1 MFQKITAMAW
11 KDTIVRFSSRTEIL
25 FFLILPLVFT
35 VLLSGGVG
43 GSLTGD
49 GDNRIVLLVVNEDD
63 SEPAATLVDAL
74 AASDVVRIYEQPL
87 AEAEALFAD
96 EEASALLVI
105 PAGFGAAVLGG
116 ETAVLDLRQL
126 PNDSKA
132 SAAERGEQ
140 TAVSQISRPW
150 VIARNSVDEAE
161 RLEPFAD
168 DDTRLAYFQQATAFA
183 ESMLDEAPQRMMVTQ
198 PDAALV
204 SVNTYDQA
212 AHQSAGQLITWVFIP
227 LLGVSALMA
236 LERRT
241 GTLRRLLVTPTRK
254 ATYLLGT
261 VTGQYA
267 AAIVQMALLIGF
279 GVVVMKVNW
288 GQSPVGL
295 AVILLTFGLAAVAFG
310 VMMGAFV
317 KTEGQ
322 ANNLSIM
329 MGMTMALLGGCWFPI
344 ELFPPTVQTA
354 VHVLPT
360 TWAMQGLTDLLMR
373 GAGVAEILP
382 EAAVL
387 CGFAVVFFIVG
398 VTRFRYE

>member
-74 AASDVVRIYEQPL
+74 AASDVVRINEQPL

-126 PNDSKA
+126 PNDSNA
-132 SAAERGEQ
+132 SAADRAVQ

-168 DDTRLAYFQQATAFA
+168 DDTRLAYFQQATTFA
-183 ESMLDEAPQRMMVTQ
+183 ESMLDEAPPRMMVTQ

-261 VTGQYA
+261 VSGQYA

-295 AVILLTFGLAAVAFG
+295 AVMLLTFGLAAVAFG

>member
-63 SEPAATLVDAL
+63 SEPATTLVDAL
-74 AASDVVRIYEQPL
+74 AASDVVRINEQPL

-126 PNDSKA
+126 PNDSNA
-132 SAAERGEQ
+132 SAADRAVQ

-161 RLEPFAD
+161 RLEPFAN

-183 ESMLDEAPQRMMVTQ
+183 ESMLDEAPQRMIVTQ

-261 VTGQYA
+261 VSGQYA

-295 AVILLTFGLAAVAFG
+295 AVMLLTFGLAAVAFG

>member
-63 SEPAATLVDAL
+63 SEPATTLVDAL
-74 AASDVVRIYEQPL
+74 AASDVVRINEQPL

-126 PNDSKA
+126 PNDSNA
-132 SAAERGEQ
+132 SAADRAVQ

-168 DDTRLAYFQQATAFA
+168 DDTRLAYFQQATTFA

-261 VTGQYA
+261 VSGQYA

-295 AVILLTFGLAAVAFG
+295 AVMLLTFGLAAVAFG

>member
-126 PNDSKA
+126 PNDSNA
-132 SAAERGEQ
+132 SAADRAVQ

-161 RLEPFAD
+161 RLEPFAN

>member
-74 AASDVVRIYEQPL
+74 AASDVVRINEQPL

-126 PNDSKA
+126 PNDSNA
-132 SAAERGEQ
+132 SAADRAVQ

-168 DDTRLAYFQQATAFA
+168 DDTRLAYFQQATTFA

-295 AVILLTFGLAAVAFG
+295 AVMLLTFGLAAVAFG